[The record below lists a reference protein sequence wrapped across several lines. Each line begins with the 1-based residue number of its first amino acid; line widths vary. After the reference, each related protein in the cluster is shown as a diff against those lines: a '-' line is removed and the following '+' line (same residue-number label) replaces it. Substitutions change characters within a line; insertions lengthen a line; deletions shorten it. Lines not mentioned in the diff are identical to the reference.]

1 MRIKNSEKGGR
12 ILPIAPLRPEYTTIT
27 MKHAKLA
34 IVVLALL
41 ALVGAQTAWA
51 APPASGM
58 VHVVQRGDT
67 MYSIARTYGTTVW
80 AIASANGIANP
91 NRIFVGQRLRIPSGH
106 SGGQWDGGYH
116 GGGGVYIVR
125 HGDTLSG
132 IARHLGVSL
141 RALINV
147 NGIRNPNC
155 IYAGQRLVIPGG
167 GGDDGGC
174 QSCGGT
180 FYRVQRGDTLYSIAW
195 RYGRS
200 VWAIAH
206 ANGIHNPNVI
216 YAGQVLRIP

>member
-1 MRIKNSEKGGR
+1 
-12 ILPIAPLRPEYTTIT
+12 
-27 MKHAKLA
+27 
-34 IVVLALL
+34 
-41 ALVGAQTAWA
+41 
-51 APPASGM
+51 
-58 VHVVQRGDT
+58 
-67 MYSIARTYGTTVW
+67 GTTVS

-106 SGGQWDGGYH
+106 PGGPGP
-116 GGGGVYIVR
+116 GGGGIYIVR

-141 RALINV
+141 HALINV
-147 NGIRNPNC
+147 NGIRNPNR

-167 GGDDGGC
+167 GVC
-174 QSCGGT
+174 HSCGGT

-195 RYGRS
+195 RYGTT

-206 ANGIHNPNVI
+206 ANGLRNPNVI